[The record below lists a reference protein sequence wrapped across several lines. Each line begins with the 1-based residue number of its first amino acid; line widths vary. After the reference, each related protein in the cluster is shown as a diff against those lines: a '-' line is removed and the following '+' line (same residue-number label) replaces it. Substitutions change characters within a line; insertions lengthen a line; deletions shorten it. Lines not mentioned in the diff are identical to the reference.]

1 MPGYQPRNET
11 DPVWFNGNQVNS
23 LTALTAAGG
32 VGVHIT
38 AVYGWDDR
46 PDVRDVRENRSGQDG
61 EYADNLYLGGRT
73 ITIEGTV
80 QGSTWANL
88 QVRKRA
94 LAAIFNPSS
103 TEALLK
109 IPDPA
114 TASPTAVYAET
125 GMTGYERCYC
135 RVIEA
140 IQFGE
145 MLDPNSMSFQVIL
158 RASDPRIYS
167 DVVTST
173 DSGTSG
179 TASRTVTVDQGGTYN
194 TPVQLT
200 VTGPT
205 GALFGISE
213 PSSGLAL
220 TEGITLSSTDTVAF
234 DTSDR
239 TVVYTSSY
247 EGVRVAQPSMVAM
260 WMLDEAAGTTA
271 DNEQGAAGYDGT
283 YTGGFTLNQAG
294 PVTGLASVALNGTTG
309 YVAIPYSANLYPDPL
324 TFEGWIKLD
333 TLTGTQTVLDCITSN
348 RGWRFD
354 IHTSGTPRI
363 TAGNGS
369 TTVALTIPTSF
380 TFAASTW
387 YHVSIRHDIVSGY
400 WSMNVNGSYLG
411 SAIGVD
417 AAESTPADP
426 TATGYRFG
434 STMAGASFFDGNIA
448 AFALFSS
455 YAVDESNQLYE
466 AIADTSSV
474 SGYADLVAAST
485 TWANLGTGSS
495 TFTLTSSGLNTGSKL
510 NVSYRDARL

>member
-145 MLDPNSMSFQVIL
+145 MLDPSSMSFQVIL

-173 DSGTSG
+173 DSGTTG
-179 TASRTVTVDQGGTYN
+179 TASRTVTVDQTGTYD
-194 TPVQLT
+194 TPPDLT

-205 GALFGISE
+205 ASTFSVSE
-213 PSSGLAL
+213 PSSGLN
-220 TEGITLSSTDTVAF
+220 LSFTGLTVAS
-234 DTSDR
+234 TETLAINTLDR
-239 TVVYTSSY
+239 TINYTSTY
-247 EGVRVAQPSMVAM
+247 EGAHLIRNNIVAL

-271 DNEQGAAGYDGT
+271 DNKEGTAAYDGT
-283 YTGGFTLNQAG
+283 YTGGYTLDQSG
-294 PVTGLASVALNGTTG
+294 PYTGVSSVDLNGSTG
-309 YVAIPYSANLYPDPL
+309 YVSVPYNAALFPAGAI
-324 TFEGWIKLD
+324 TFEGWFKLD
-333 TLTGTQTVLDCITSN
+333 TLAATMCLVDGITSN
-348 RGWRFD
+348 LGWR
-354 IHTSGTPRI
+354 IEINTSGKFVLTV
-363 TAGNGS
+363 GNGS
-369 TTVALTIPTSF
+369 TTANKTVTYF
-380 TFAASTW
+380 TEYATPVSTGNW
-387 YHVSIRHDIVSGY
+387 YHLQVSMFPGAAQSGY
-400 WSMNVNGSYLG
+400 IYLNGDS
-411 SAIGVD
+411 IGTMG
-417 AAESTPADP
+417 AALIDYSPA
-426 TATGYRFG
+426 TSGGFRFG
-434 STMAGASFFDGNIA
+434 TRLDGSNDLDGKIA
-448 AFALFSS
+448 AFAIYDTIYNGS
-455 YAVDESNQLYE
+455 YYQA
-466 AIADTSSV
+466 ADGATVSAYNVLDATTAQWAPLGTASSV
-474 SGYADLVAAST
+474 Y
-485 TWANLGTGSS
+485 
-495 TFTLTSSGLNTGSKL
+495 TLASSGLNTGSKL